1 MAINQVFMEE
11 GNSRQV
17 LRTGFF
23 SSVFLFIVTLV
34 TFGLAMTAVPKSGP
48 FCTGNCIEYPYTDS
62 LDFYPGDYFWMYLAV
77 IQLTVWLVFMISVH
91 YNYLKNKSI
100 FGTTAVVFASLSV
113 VILFLD
119 YFIQFSVVPVSLMK
133 GETEGIALLTQYND
147 HGIFIAMEEAG
158 YIMMSVAFM
167 FMALAVNA
175 GSKAERWLKRIFLMP
190 FILSVILFAW
200 FSIKFGTDRSY
211 RFEIWVITVNWLA
224 MLAGSILAGL
234 LFYRQLRKISFYQNS

>member
-1 MAINQVFMEE
+1 MEE
-11 GNSRQV
+11 RNARQV

-23 SSVFLFIVTLV
+23 SSVSLFIVTLV

-62 LDFYPGDYFWMYLAV
+62 LDFYPGDYYWMYLAV
-77 IQLTVWLVFMISVH
+77 AQLAIWLVFMISLH
-91 YNYLKNKSI
+91 YSSLKNKSI
-100 FGTTAVVFASLSV
+100 FGFTGVAFAVVSA
-113 VILFLD
+113 VILIPD
-119 YFIQFSVVPVSLMK
+119 YFIQFSVVPSSLMK

-175 GSKAERWLKRIFLMP
+175 GSKAERWLKRIFLIP
-190 FILSVILFAW
+190 FILSVILFSW

-211 RFEIWVITVNWLA
+211 RFEIWVISVNWLA
-224 MLAGSILAGL
+224 MLAGSILAGAG
-234 LFYRQLRKISFYQNS
+234 FYRQLRK

>member
-1 MAINQVFMEE
+1 MSTEVNHNIAVQ
-11 GNSRQV
+11 
-17 LRTGFF
+17 RTGFV
-23 SSVFLFIVTLV
+23 SSVSLFIVTLV

-48 FCTGNCIEYPYTDS
+48 FCTGNCIEYPFLDS
-62 LDFYPGDYFWMYLAV
+62 LDFYPGDYYWMYLAV
-77 IQLTVWLVFMISVH
+77 VQLAVWLVFMISVH

-100 FGTTAVVFASLSV
+100 FGFSGVVFASLSV
-113 VILFLD
+113 VILFSD

-133 GETEGIALLTQYND
+133 GETDGIALLTQYND

-167 FMALAVNA
+167 FMALTVNA

-200 FSIKFGTDRSY
+200 FSIQFGADRSY
-211 RFEIWVITVNWLA
+211 RFEIWVISINWLA
-224 MLAGSILAGL
+224 MLAGSILAGVI
-234 LFYRQLRKISFYQNS
+234 FFRNSKK